1 MGMLQNGYTVLMVLI
16 FMLVIILHFDR
27 AVMMV
32 MLMLLNGYV
41 NYMRVMC

>member
-1 MGMLQNGYTVLMVLI
+1 MGMLQNGYTVLMVLT
-16 FMLVIILHFDR
+16 FMLVIILHFDQ

-41 NYMRVMC
+41 NYMSVMC